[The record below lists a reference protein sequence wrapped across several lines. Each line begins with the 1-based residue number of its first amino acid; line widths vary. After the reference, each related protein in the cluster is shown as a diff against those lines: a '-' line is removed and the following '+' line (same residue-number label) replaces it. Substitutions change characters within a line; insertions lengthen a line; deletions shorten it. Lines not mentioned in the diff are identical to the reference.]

1 MKVLN
6 SRFSRFRFH
15 LEMSRTTGGA
25 WRKLVSFYSKSEKP
39 SSALEYVIKRDW
51 LCSRSA
57 EEWLC
62 DNRGRG
68 HIYLIDHDL
77 LVQTMSLLIDFSEN
91 ILNIWVFKSPLSDWQ
106 RTQLFL
112 NHQFVVIKTKN
123 WWWSI
128 EKNSEVI
135 LIQRSKHF
143 KGYGGVLDYA
153 NNNKR
158 KTPLL
163 RVSSDVGQKTMKD
176 LIEFLHEE
184 DELNKT
190 YFWNVN
196 NCKHFAKKIYDE
208 FAKRTLHDITLGCDL
223 RGNKKTMEVSE
234 CVWHG
239 RLLKKRF
246 GVHQMLFDSL
256 K

>member
-1 MKVLN
+1 
-6 SRFSRFRFH
+6 
-15 LEMSRTTGGA
+15 
-25 WRKLVSFYSKSEKP
+25 
-39 SSALEYVIKRDW
+39 
-51 LCSRSA
+51 
-57 EEWLC
+57 
-62 DNRGRG
+62 
-68 HIYLIDHDL
+68 
-77 LVQTMSLLIDFSEN
+77 MSLLIDFSEN
-91 ILNIWVFKSPLSDWQ
+91 ILNIWVCDWQ

-112 NHQFVVIKTKN
+112 NHQFVVIKTMN

-184 DELNKT
+184 DELNKA

>member
-6 SRFSRFRFH
+6 SRSSRFRFH

-25 WRKLVSFYSKSEKP
+25 WRKLASFYSKSEKP

-68 HIYLIDHDL
+68 HIYLIDHDV

-158 KTPLL
+158 KTPLI

-190 YFWNVN
+190 N
-196 NCKHFAKKIYDE
+196 
-208 FAKRTLHDITLGCDL
+208 
-223 RGNKKTMEVSE
+223 
-234 CVWHG
+234 
-239 RLLKKRF
+239 
-246 GVHQMLFDSL
+246 
-256 K
+256 